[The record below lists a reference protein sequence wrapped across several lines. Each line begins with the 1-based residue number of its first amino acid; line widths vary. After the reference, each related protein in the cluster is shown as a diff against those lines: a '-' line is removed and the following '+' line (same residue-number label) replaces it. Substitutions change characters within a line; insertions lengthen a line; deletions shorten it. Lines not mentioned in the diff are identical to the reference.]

1 MDLPWVSTRAAILCG
16 TGVACLIG
24 LHGSRLLTWNGD
36 QTLHSILESMA
47 MMLGLMA
54 GALALVR
61 SYTTNEVNTLFLGIG
76 FVVASLLDGHHLL
89 VTSEYV
95 RFAPGDPN
103 NSATWVWL
111 NSRLFLA
118 LMVAAGAAAWFYERR
133 PDARYRIGKPLVFSI
148 SALLLLAAGSVGTLL
163 PAFQAQLPVPWY
175 FFDTVAT
182 AAALLVALLL
192 YARKG
197 AWRQEALD
205 FWLMMGIVAALAA
218 QTDFHVPEG
227 SMFFVSYFAAHGLKL
242 LGYVF
247 VLIGMTLSAY
257 HLFKRAAANEAK
269 DAFVATISH
278 EIRTPLNAI
287 GGSLALL
294 ESARLSQQ
302 EQELLSVAKES
313 NEVLLGLVNNV
324 LDFSR
329 IEAGKLEV
337 READCHPA
345 EIVDNVVHLLG
356 VRAFRNHT
364 FLSTSVDPKVA
375 ECIAAD
381 PRLIRQVL
389 LNLVSNAIKY
399 SPDGEVVVKVHAA
412 DRRTLRFEVADT
424 GVGIPRAEQAKVFEE
439 FSRALSRNSVAM
451 SGTGLGLP
459 ISKRLVSLMGG
470 RIGFSSRAGSG
481 SVFWFSIPYKPV
493 DPAVLQPGAVGE
505 FAGLRAL
512 LIGTQ
517 MDLWDNLTHRLTD
530 VGVDVHFE
538 HVAELME
545 QGISTLEA
553 RGPFDLLFTTASFIT
568 NGQRE
573 IRGREWLIENYTSL
587 AERLV
592 LLYSAQSLMQPD
604 RHEAEL
610 ADYVLTTPILNSE
623 LWKCLQTVADRSVAH
638 PDRRSWIRGQDSADE
653 SLRGIR
659 ILLVEDSL
667 ANRAVECA
675 MLARLGCE
683 VDEAANGV
691 EAVEA
696 ASRVNYDII
705 LMDLEMPRMDG
716 YQAARR
722 IRRLTGP
729 AADTP
734 IIAVTAHVM
743 AGISRKC
750 RLAGMDAYVVKPVD
764 RERLVGAIRE
774 FVPRLRTLS
783 GVADRGGELPMKKR
797 WAH

>member
-1 MDLPWVSTRAAILCG
+1 MAA
-16 TGVACLIG
+16 
-24 LHGSRLLTWNGD
+24 LHGSHLLTWTGD

-61 SYTTNEVNTLFLGIG
+61 SYTTNEVNMLFLGIG
-76 FVVASLLDGHHLL
+76 FVIASLLDGHHLF
-89 VTSEYV
+89 VTSEYA
-95 RFAPGDPN
+95 RFAPDDPS
-103 NSATWVWL
+103 NSARWVWL
-111 NSRLFLA
+111 NSRLFLS

-133 PDARYRIGKPLVFSI
+133 PDARYRIGRPFVFSI
-148 SALLLLAAGSVGTLL
+148 SALLLLAATSVGTVL
-163 PAFQAQLPVPWY
+163 PEFQAQLPVPWY
-175 FFDTVAT
+175 FFDTGAT
-182 AAALLVALLL
+182 AAALLTALLL

-205 FWLMMGIVAALAA
+205 FWLMMGIIAALAA
-218 QTDFHVPEG
+218 QTDYHVPEDT
-227 SMFFVSYFAAHGLKL
+227 MFFVSYFAAHGLKL

-247 VLIGMTLSAY
+247 VLVGLTLSAY

-313 NEVLLGLVNNV
+313 NDVLLGLVNNV

-329 IEAGKLEV
+329 IEAGKLEA

-356 VRAFRNHT
+356 VRAFRNHA
-364 FLSTSVDPKVA
+364 FLSSSVDPKVA

-399 SPDGEVVVKVHAA
+399 SPDGEVVIRLCVS
-412 DRRTLRFEVADT
+412 DQRMLRFEVEDT
-424 GVGIPRAEQAKVFEE
+424 GVGIPQAEQAKVFDE

-481 SVFWFSIPYKPV
+481 SVFWFSIPYKPIN
-493 DPAVLQPGAVGE
+493 PEVLQPGAVGE

-512 LIGTQ
+512 LVGTRE
-517 MDLWDNLTHRLTD
+517 DLWQVISKRLKTAGIEACFENAGELAAQ
-530 VGVDVHFE
+530 GV
-538 HVAELME
+538 
-545 QGISTLEA
+545 STLEC
-553 RGPFDLLFTTASFIT
+553 RGHFDLLFTTATFFR

-573 IRGREWLIENYTSL
+573 IQGRQWLVENFGDL
-587 AERLV
+587 ADHLI
-592 LLYSAQSLMQPD
+592 LLYSAQSITELD
-604 RHEAEL
+604 RSEVEV

-623 LWKCLQTVADRSVAH
+623 LWHCLQSLTGREIAH
-638 PDRRSWIRGQDSADE
+638 PEHRSWARAQEATDE
-653 SLRGIR
+653 SLRGVR
-659 ILLVEDSL
+659 ILLVEDSV
-667 ANRAVECA
+667 ANRTVESA
-675 MLARLGCE
+675 MLHRMGCR
-683 VDEAANGV
+683 VDEAGDGI

-696 ASRVNYDII
+696 ATRACYDII

-716 YQAARR
+716 YEAARR
-722 IRRLTGP
+722 IRRLPGP

-764 RERLVGAIRE
+764 REKLVSAIRE
-774 FVPRLRTLS
+774 FVPRLRTMP
-783 GVADRGGELPMKKR
+783 GVADRVGELSIKKR
-797 WAH
+797 SAH